1 MPKLHQ
7 LDAQL
12 DRLAGF
18 QQCPFPV
25 ISLYLNLQPDEHGR
39 DRFGPFLRKE
49 LAVRLRTYPKHGPE
63 RRSLEQDADRIQTY
77 VEQLDPSANG
87 LALFACSGAGLFET
101 AQLAAPLP
109 EHRLFISHEP
119 HLYPLARVLDEY
131 PRYLALIT
139 DTHSARIF
147 VFALNEVERTDRVE
161 SEKTKH
167 HKQGGWS
174 QARYQRHVENY
185 HLHHAKEVVDTI
197 VRIVR
202 EERIDTILIAG
213 DDAIAPLL
221 REYLPKEVAQKVVG
235 FVKPDA
241 HAGERDVLAVTLTAL
256 REKDAQTDRERVDA
270 LIGAFRANGLACVGV
285 ENVRNAFER
294 GQVDELLITAVPNAM
309 RAGAPE
315 FSDQAAVPSTDQ
327 PSADQQT
334 ADQLITRARHT
345 SAKVRFIE
353 DPTLLARVGGVGA
366 LLRFR
371 L

>member
-1 MPKLHQ
+1 MPKLHE

-18 QQCPFPV
+18 QSCPFPV

-39 DRFGPFLRKE
+39 DRFDPFLRKE
-49 LAVRLRTYPKHGPE
+49 LATRFRTYPRQSPE
-63 RRSLEQDADRIQTY
+63 RRSLEQDAARIQAY
-77 VEQLDPSANG
+77 VEQVDRSANG

-119 HLYPLARVLDEY
+119 HLYPLARVLDAY

-139 DTHSARIF
+139 DSHAARIF
-147 VFALNEVERTDRVE
+147 VFALNEVERTNHVE
-161 SEKTKH
+161 SGKTKH

-174 QARYQRHVENY
+174 QARYQRQVENY

-197 VRIVR
+197 ARIVR

-213 DDAIAPLL
+213 DEAIAPLL
-221 REYLPKEVAQKVVG
+221 REYLPKEIAQKTVR
-235 FVKPDA
+235 FLKPDV
-241 HAGERDVLAVTLTAL
+241 HAGERDVLEATLAAL

-270 LIGAFRANGLACVGV
+270 FVGAFRANGLACAGV
-285 ENVRNAFER
+285 EDVRRAFER
-294 GQVDELLITAVPNAM
+294 GQVDELLITAVPQAI
-309 RAGAPE
+309 RASAPE
-315 FSDQAAVPSTDQ
+315 PADRAAEPSPEQ
-327 PSADQQT
+327 LVADE
-334 ADQLITRARHT
+334 LIARARHT

-353 DPTLLARVGGVGA
+353 DTGLLAPVGGVGA